1 MSDRVMWQGSDSVT
15 SAPLQAGEAQ
25 PRKITADSFRSLT
38 ARLKSPAAA
47 LEIPDIRPPAAAP
60 ATIPLVVAPV
70 DVEVPVPEMARPTEN
85 TDSNIDHTAFVPVAI
100 KYVAPNQDS
109 VANPDAPH
117 EVITAAVNPEYR
129 PSIAPAVVPE
139 TVSLKD
145 QWTEQ
150 VHLPV
155 QPPPVFKPNPS
166 HDYTSPQ
173 EQMPASLVIGA
184 DRISSILTR
193 SEPADLSSLKL
204 PPILPPPE
212 PPAPKAPELPKAAI
226 ESLTTD
232 VPVQAYQRRRL
243 APSDPELD
251 SVMRMI
257 ASLPSLEE
265 RAAYLEEAS
274 LLEQQQAAQV
284 PEPSQPA
291 EDLEALALQHVAEFE
306 HQVSA
311 EAAPPEIITVPSSEN
326 IWREPEPA
334 EPELESFATA
344 EVAVQLP
351 VTEALAEVV
360 ATPAEP
366 TFVPDE
372 PLETFEPVETKK
384 NSSDRSRLAVE
395 DVRFESP
402 VAEAQAALVAAAHAK
417 LPNENIKLRK
427 AATHKPTAPR
437 LAAPS
442 HVALDMSDSE
452 IEDLARSL
460 LDMMASGVNAG
471 LPQERALAADTL
483 LRIVPQLQMRPLVHL
498 SDRLA
503 MMESPPHMIVGKL
516 LMDSRIEVSG
526 PLLEN
531 GTSIPDQDLFPVI
544 EEGNYQKLRLLA
556 RRRKLSRALTDLLV
570 NVDNTSV
577 LLTLVRNTH
586 AEISHEGFLSLTAS
600 AVDEND
606 LLAPL
611 CTRAD
616 LPAPQAFELFWLAP
630 AQLRRYLLS
639 RFLTD
644 SQTLTKILKITMAT
658 QGDRQSSEQFPDAAD
673 VTAAFQSVAD
683 GNLDDAASKIAAIA
697 QIDMQTAKRIIGDS
711 LGEPLIAL
719 LKTLGYPRAS
729 LDDLLLLLQRSE
741 NGTIDPNRERSELTG
756 LFDTLSFNKA
766 RILLT
771 YWDWSTMRSGPYAPV
786 H

>member
-1 MSDRVMWQGSDSVT
+1 MWQGDNPVT
-15 SAPLQAGEAQ
+15 SASHQAGAAQ

-38 ARLKSPAAA
+38 ARLRTPALAID
-47 LEIPDIRPPAAAP
+47 IPDIKPQVQPQAQAP
-60 ATIPLVVAPV
+60 IAHPSVVAPV
-70 DVEVPVPEMARPTEN
+70 GPEPVIPE
-85 TDSNIDHTAFVPVAI
+85 
-100 KYVAPNQDS
+100 
-109 VANPDAPH
+109 ANDPEIASAT
-117 EVITAAVNPEYR
+117 VRYSTITAATYEPIETSQPVAQTQIFTEPV
-129 PSIAPAVVPE
+129 PQTITPAPIQQDSIN
-139 TVSLKD
+139 LKD

-155 QPPPVFKPNPS
+155 QAPPVFKPVPTFEPVAPPDQS
-166 HDYTSPQ
+166 HN
-173 EQMPASLVIGA
+173 SLVIGA

-193 SEPADLSSLKL
+193 SEPSDLSSLKL

-226 ESLTTD
+226 ESLVTD
-232 VPVQAYQRRRL
+232 QPIQAFPRRKL

-251 SVMRMI
+251 NVMRMI

-265 RAAYLEEAS
+265 RAAYLEEAA
-274 LLEQQQAAQV
+274 LYAKQQAAQV
-284 PEPSQPA
+284 PEVQEPV
-291 EDLEALALQHVAEFE
+291 EDLEALALEHVAEFE
-306 HQVSA
+306 QQSVP
-311 EAAPPEIITVPSSEN
+311 EAAPLEIAADQPEPEI
-326 IWREPEPA
+326 WDEPEQVA
-334 EPELESFATA
+334 V
-344 EVAVQLP
+344 EVASEVSSSIE
-351 VTEALAEVV
+351 VAETA
-360 ATPAEP
+360 ATPIEPVSVSDNVSEDAETP
-366 TFVPDE
+366 SAKKNSYDE
-372 PLETFEPVETKK
+372 PLE
-384 NSSDRSRLAVE
+384 VE
-395 DVRFESP
+395 DLVRFESP
-402 VAEAQAALVAAAHAK
+402 IAEAQATLA
-417 LPNENIKLRK
+417 
-427 AATHKPTAPR
+427 AATHAIQPQEQAAPVRIRKPLAPQASAPR
-437 LAAPS
+437 PPAPP
-442 HVALDMSDSE
+442 HIAIDMSDTE

-483 LRIVPQLQMRPLVHL
+483 LRLVPQLQLRPLVHL
-498 SDRLA
+498 AERMA
-503 MMESPPHMIVGKL
+503 MMETPPHMIAGKL
-516 LMDSRIEVSG
+516 LMDSRIEVAG

-531 GTSIPDQDLFPVI
+531 GTSISDQELFPVI
-544 EEGNYQKLRLLA
+544 EEGDHKKLRLLA
-556 RRRKLSRALTDLLV
+556 RRRKLSRTLSDMLV
-570 NVDNTSV
+570 KTDNTSV
-577 LLTLVRNTH
+577 LLTLVRNAH

-600 AVDEND
+600 AVNEHD

-630 AQLRRYLLS
+630 TQLRRYLLS

-673 VTAAFQSVAD
+673 VKAALNCIVD
-683 GNLDDAASKIAAIA
+683 GNLEEASEKTASMA
-697 QIDMQTAKRIIGDS
+697 QINPQTAKRIISDS

-719 LKTLGYPRAS
+719 LKSIGYPRAD
-729 LDDLLLLLQRSE
+729 LDELVLSLQRSD

-771 YWDWSTMRSGPYAPV
+771 YWDWATLRTGPYAPV